1 MEGHSAVFELM
12 EWRIIVFVYH
22 TEVLLK
28 TFKLVFVLDVYLHH
42 TLQFGLQFA

>member
-1 MEGHSAVFELM
+1 MEGNSAVFELM
-12 EWRIIVFVYH
+12 EWRIIVFVDH

-28 TFKLVFVLDVYLHH
+28 TFKFVFILDVNLHD